1 VSRGKKLDI
10 FIGADI
16 QDGWSKVEQIET
28 KQQKLKLKPHEHAL
42 KFIKEKRRGKTVTLV
57 GEFFISNKEI
67 KQMLKDIK
75 SQLGCGGTCKDGYIE
90 LQGDVQDLLKAKFKK
105 LGFN

>member
-28 KQQKLKLKPHEHAL
+28 KQQKLKLKP
-42 KFIKEKRRGKTVTLV
+42 
-57 GEFFISNKEI
+57 
-67 KQMLKDIK
+67 
-75 SQLGCGGTCKDGYIE
+75 LGCGGTCKDGYIE